1 MNRRHGRRPTFT
13 WRGWLLVWLLPVALV
28 AGLVGVHVALRPAP
42 PASASAGDP
51 YFPDAGA
58 GGYELAHIT
67 LTEGIH
73 LGTTPTAEALL
84 ERWGELAER
93 DGEMVPGTGFD
104 QARHEL
110 RKAGFAFDDAA
121 G

>member
-1 MNRRHGRRPTFT
+1 MLDPA
-13 WRGWLLVWLLPVALV
+13 LVSPAVLALV
-28 AGLVGVHVALRPAP
+28 ADGAP
-42 PASASAGDP
+42 TRAILC
-51 YFPDAGA
+51 AGA

-110 RKAGFAFDDAA
+110 RKAGFAFDEAA